1 MRPIT
6 RQRDQESVSKKE
18 SNLWITFLLPFWHE
32 GNVGNLKLPFFLMPC
47 ACALAHPD
55 NLLAL

>member
-6 RQRDQESVSKKE
+6 RQRDQESVSKKK

-32 GNVGNLKLPFFLMPC
+32 GNDGNLKVPFKSQRQRER
-47 ACALAHPD
+47 ARGRT
-55 NLLAL
+55 NLLA